1 MLIDSSLFPVQK
13 SISEGTTLLDT
24 STLTATTAEVVQLGT
39 TYVTNAVYLDAV
51 DEGRVHRE
59 DTLYADA
66 IGDLTYSEAL
76 IDALTG
82 DTDHIALEDL
92 DTCLVT
98 LRNAIVDRD
107 RITALECGELLLGGK
122 LLLDCLN

>member
-1 MLIDSSLFPVQK
+1 M
-13 SISEGTTLLDT
+13 SEGTTLLDT
-24 STLTATTAEVVQLGT
+24 STLTATTTEVVQLGT

-66 IGDLTYSEAL
+66 IGDLTYGKAL

-92 DTCLVT
+92 DTCLVA